1 MPEIQ
6 FISKAPEDHE
16 WDADAAVQR
25 IRKWASSDGSG
36 DKDKID
42 WKKYR
47 QAFAWYNA
55 QDPENFGSYKLP
67 HHDVIDG
74 KLVVVWRGVA
84 AAMAALRG
92 ARGGVDI
99 PRSDYDAVYRHLA
112 RHYGQFDKELPEE
125 CYVEGLE
132 TLLRMADMRI
142 EKLQAKIKE
151 LAEEKKVIEEKLRKI
166 RRIGRIIVK
175 L

>member
-1 MPEIQ
+1 M
-6 FISKAPEDHE
+6 
-16 WDADAAVQR
+16 
-25 IRKWASSDGSG
+25 
-36 DKDKID
+36 
-42 WKKYR
+42 
-47 QAFAWYNA
+47 
-55 QDPENFGSYKLP
+55 
-67 HHDVIDG
+67 IDG

-92 ARGGVDI
+92 ARGGVEI

-112 RHYGQFDKELPEE
+112 RHYRQFDKELPEE
-125 CYVEGLE
+125 CYIEGLE
-132 TLLRMADMRI
+132 TLLRMADERI

-151 LAEEKKVIEEKLRKI
+151 LTEEKKAVEEKLRKV